1 MSAIGTANSL
11 YEMLQSARQVNGAG
25 NSMRSLNP
33 GTTGDFASSLL
44 LRVASI
50 QSESFSALIGSLLG
64 NDNDSS
70 NLDFLS
76 TLKTTSADSLGLSAN
91 GRNVSLFDPE
101 SAYRMMSVINTR
113 DVTYKAQYAEL
124 SELSAGVKAMQG
136 AAETLGSVDP
146 TMDDAA
152 IKVQLQDFADQ
163 YNAWIE
169 RFDPSV
175 RTNGLLDGT
184 QAAEISLYELEQSV
198 ENIFNGA
205 ASGFRGMTA
214 LGFSIDPSSNL
225 LSIDAAELDAA
236 LATNRRGVID
246 TVQQFSANFA
256 KSAELLNSSNNFIP
270 NRLDNLDRVID
281 YIAENKTS
289 LQAEFGL
296 GDTARP
302 SATVSKALAAYNRIY
317 GS

>member
-64 NDNDSS
+64 KDNDSS

-76 TLKTTSADSLGLSAN
+76 TLKTASADIPGLSAN

-113 DVTYKAQYAEL
+113 DVAYKAQYAEL
-124 SELSAGVKAMQG
+124 SELGAGVKAMQG
-136 AAETLGSVDP
+136 AAETLGSVDQ

-152 IKVQLQDFADQ
+152 IKAQLQDFADQ

-169 RFDPSV
+169 RFDPTV
-175 RTNGLLDGT
+175 RTNGLLHGT
-184 QAAEISLYELEQSV
+184 QAAEISLYELEKSV

-205 ASGFRGMTA
+205 ASGFRGMND
-214 LGFSIDPSSNL
+214 LGFSIGRSSNL

-236 LATNRRGVID
+236 LATNRSGAIA
-246 TVQQFSANFA
+246 TVQQFAANFA

-281 YIAENKTS
+281 YIADNKTS

-296 GDTARP
+296 GDAARP
-302 SATVSKALAAYNRIY
+302 SAEVSKALAAYNRIY

>member
-1 MSAIGTANSL
+1 MSPIGTVNSL
-11 YEMLQSARQVNGAG
+11 FEMLQSACQTNGAG
-25 NSMRSLNP
+25 KSMLALNQS
-33 GTTGDFASSLL
+33 TTGDFASSLAV
-44 LRVASI
+44 RVASI
-50 QSESFSALIGSLLG
+50 QSASFSALIGSLLG
-64 NDNDSS
+64 NNDDSS
-70 NLDFLS
+70 NFDFLS
-76 TLKTTSADSLGLSAN
+76 ALKIASADSQGLSAN

-124 SELSAGVKAMQG
+124 SELGAGVKALQG
-136 AAETLGSVDP
+136 TAETLGSVDG
-146 TMDDAA
+146 TMDGAT
-152 IKVQLQDFADQ
+152 IKAQLQDFADK
-163 YNAWIE
+163 YNAWID
-169 RFDPSV
+169 RFDPTV

-205 ASGFRGMTA
+205 ASGFRGMND

-225 LSIDAAELDAA
+225 LSIDATELDAA
-236 LATNRRGVID
+236 LARNRSGAIA
-246 TVQQFSANFA
+246 TVQQFAANFA

-296 GDTARP
+296 GDAARP
-302 SATVSKALAAYNRIY
+302 SAEVSKALAAYNRIY

>member
-1 MSAIGTANSL
+1 MSPIGTANSL
-11 YEMLQSARQVNGAG
+11 YEMLQSARQTNGAG
-25 NSMRSLNP
+25 NSMRSLDP
-33 GTTGDFASSLL
+33 GATGDFASSLL

-50 QSESFSALIGSLLG
+50 QSESFSSLIGSLLG
-64 NDNDSS
+64 NNDNSS
-70 NLDFLS
+70 RLDFLS
-76 TLKTTSADSLGLSAN
+76 TLKNPSADSQRLSAN

-136 AAETLGSVDP
+136 AAETLGSVDQ
-146 TMDDAA
+146 TMDDST
-152 IKVQLQDFADQ
+152 IKAQLQNFADQ

-169 RFDPSV
+169 RFDPTV
-175 RTNGLLDGT
+175 KTNGLLHGT

-205 ASGFRGMTA
+205 ASGFHGLND

-236 LATNRRGVID
+236 LATNRSGAIA
-246 TVQQFSANFA
+246 TMQQFAANFA

-296 GDTARP
+296 GDAARP
-302 SATVSKALAAYNRIY
+302 SAEISKALATYNRIY